1 MEKNVTNFFCF
12 VLDTCALLKS
22 RSPKFYFADV
32 DDDDDDERYLISNYI
47 PLPNFV
53 FSNVRV

>member
-1 MEKNVTNFFCF
+1 MEKNVTNFFFCF
-12 VLDTCALLKS
+12 VLENTCALLKS
-22 RSPKFYFADV
+22 RSPKFYIADV
-32 DDDDDDERYLISNYI
+32 DDDDERYLISNYI